1 MFIGNC
7 IYTHCWLCAWVHIP
21 IDTATDV
28 KMFCT
33 VFVCFKRFL
42 FLFFLGGALMSTFND
57 STRFDDLHYIHALN
71 DHIESAF
78 NATNRKTNVK
88 SHSLH
93 GLVQI

>member
-1 MFIGNC
+1 
-7 IYTHCWLCAWVHIP
+7 
-21 IDTATDV
+21 
-28 KMFCT
+28 
-33 VFVCFKRFL
+33 
-42 FLFFLGGALMSTFND
+42 MSTFND